1 MLYIGAED
9 TTLVLKNN
17 SVKYNFNAIYMDMI
31 SQKKIEFKELPE
43 KAKYKNKLYISILK
57 VNVHIAVKTI

>member
-1 MLYIGAED
+1 
-9 TTLVLKNN
+9 
-17 SVKYNFNAIYMDMI
+17 MI